1 MMKTDRK
8 KSWQKKKGP
17 TTSKNYKQKEKII
30 LIKLK

>member
-8 KSWQKKKGP
+8 KSWQKKGP